1 MVNEHV
7 MIVQLTSSIEA
18 VMALQIYFPTTAN
31 YPQRVNMFYLT
42 SRVIVFKGI
51 LWTV

>member
-1 MVNEHV
+1 
-7 MIVQLTSSIEA
+7 
-18 VMALQIYFPTTAN
+18 MALIEMLAMQVYFPTTAN

>member
-1 MVNEHV
+1 
-7 MIVQLTSSIEA
+7 
-18 VMALQIYFPTTAN
+18 MALIEMLAMHVYFPTTAN
-31 YPQRVNMFYLT
+31 CPQQVNMFYLT

>member
-1 MVNEHV
+1 
-7 MIVQLTSSIEA
+7 
-18 VMALQIYFPTTAN
+18 MALMEMLAMHVHIYIYIYIFLQLPIVLNKST
-31 YPQRVNMFYLT
+31 VNMFYLT